1 VDKVQELFPLVV
13 MDVYVQLPG
22 KAGLGTLNMGSTASS
37 GLAAPATP
45 AGLRRMPTDSSGNS
59 FGGASVPGTP
69 ANTVAGSGLLGV
81 DLQQIVGAFSCESDR
96 PPPNVDFALTDWEHF
111 YALHQHRI
119 GAHQQQSHSGHAR
132 SPSTAN
138 LYDLFA
144 SSDATPG
151 MAEQGTPLGRSA
163 GSSKANSSAN
173 SFAGSAASSKGAWT
187 PTSSDSGIHVFSLLL
202 CCRGCTLMSRTFAS
216 RLGVSTYLAM
226 LPSGLQYQCHMLGAA
241 PSKAHLERVL
251 PRKVKEWLGL
261 PV

>member
-1 VDKVQELFPLVV
+1 VECVALSIVVICNHCAPFGRSCGRQNHLTFHICSRAVDVDKVQELFPLVV
-13 MDVYVQLPG
+13 VDVYVQLPG
-22 KAGLGTLNMGSTASS
+22 KAGLGALNMGSTASS

-173 SFAGSAASSKGAWT
+173 SFASSAASSKGGWT
-187 PTSSDSGIHVFSLLL
+187 PTSSDSGIHVFSL
-202 CCRGCTLMSRTFAS
+202 M
-216 RLGVSTYLAM
+216 GVAGVAL
-226 LPSGLQYQCHMLGAA
+226 
-241 PSKAHLERVL
+241 
-251 PRKVKEWLGL
+251 
-261 PV
+261 